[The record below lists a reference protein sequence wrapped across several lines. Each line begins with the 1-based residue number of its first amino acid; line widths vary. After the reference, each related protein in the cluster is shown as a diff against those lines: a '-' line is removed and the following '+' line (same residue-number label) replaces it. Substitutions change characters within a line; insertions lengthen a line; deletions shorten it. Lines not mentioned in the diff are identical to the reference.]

1 MPKPSTGKRKNRVRR
16 EHFRDENKTYLT
28 GVVTDALPGTRF
40 KIRIERSMGLEP
52 LILECELKTMFK
64 ARNIKIIRGDTVDI
78 ELDPTDPALK
88 GKIINRH

>member
-40 KIRIERSMGLEP
+40 KIRIERSKGLEP

>member
-40 KIRIERSMGLEP
+40 KIRIERSKGLEP

-64 ARNIKIIRGDTVDI
+64 ARNIKIIRGDTVDV